1 MLFILGTCRTDQN
14 VTFNPSCITRL
25 LPDPTSGLP
34 AAKPRLSLGIT
45 SAWIGS
51 KCIANTDRGQIA
63 NVQFVHP
70 SRNHVSNCCLFGP
83 GSGSPA
89 MRTGNRATR
98 VPVSSD
104 CPSGDNFTG
113 AAIILLSNGT

>member
-51 KCIANTDRGQIA
+51 KCIANTAFRQRRSVHREILSVWGEEPARLHRGSLQSAEPSKRCRGQ
-63 NVQFVHP
+63 
-70 SRNHVSNCCLFGP
+70 C
-83 GSGSPA
+83 
-89 MRTGNRATR
+89 
-98 VPVSSD
+98 
-104 CPSGDNFTG
+104 
-113 AAIILLSNGT
+113 ILWRGTHNIGHFRH